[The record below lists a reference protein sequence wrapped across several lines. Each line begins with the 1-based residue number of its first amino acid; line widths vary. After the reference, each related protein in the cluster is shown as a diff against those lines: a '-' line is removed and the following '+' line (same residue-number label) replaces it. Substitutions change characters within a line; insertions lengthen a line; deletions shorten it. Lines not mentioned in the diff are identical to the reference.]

1 MTARNIWATVGVA
14 LLLVLAGC
22 SSGVGP
28 GTGDAGDTG
37 ETGTVNFYVSD
48 QQNAIDQFEHLN
60 VTVTEVTFVRT
71 DGDADGDTA
80 TESENESRVTVD
92 VDNVTVDL
100 TKLQGAKS
108 ALIGQSAVPSGNY
121 SKVFLSVGTIDG
133 TLTDG
138 SSADVKLPSN
148 RLQLNRPF
156 TVGNGEEVNFV
167 FDISVIERGP
177 NGYILKPVAGESGT
191 SDDVEID
198 EVEDATVSSEG
209 AENAGGAD
217 DADDEATETETATAT
232 EGAASLDFYLSDEE
246 NDIGDFD
253 SLDVTITKIGVHR
266 SGNGSDGGG
275 EWIERELNGTT
286 ADLTELQGANATLL
300 DSFDVSSGEYDKV
313 FVYVSAVNGTLT
325 DGSSAKVKL
334 PSGKLQLTKPF
345 TLSANSSV
353 EFVFDI
359 TVVKAGNS
367 GKYILK
373 PVVGQSGTSDEVEI
387 DKQDD
392 EKDAN
397 ESDANETDADDE
409 TDANETETAD
419 LNATFVGNVTTGT
432 NATVSVTQNG
442 SAVANATVVVA
453 QNIDGNETTVELT
466 TDANGTVSFAVDENA
481 TNVEVTVTTDDGEAE
496 LEREFEAT
504 ESDDGSA
511 GDNDDSNSL
520 VGLAD

>member
-28 GTGDAGDTG
+28 GAGDAGDTE

-48 QQNAIDQFEHLN
+48 QQNVIDQFEHLN
-60 VTVTEVTFVRT
+60 VTVTEVTFVK
-71 DGDADGDTA
+71 ADGEGDSGN
-80 TESENESRVTVD
+80 ESESRVTVNI
-92 VDNVTVDL
+92 DNVTVDL

-121 SKVFLSVGTIDG
+121 SKVFLSVGNIDG

-167 FDISVIERGP
+167 FDISVVERGP
-177 NGYILKPVAGESGT
+177 NGYILKPVAGQSGT

-217 DADDEATETETATAT
+217 DADGETTETETATAT

-253 SLDVTITKIGVHR
+253 SLEVTITKIGVHR
-266 SGNGSDGGG
+266 SGNGSGGGG
-275 EWIERELNGTT
+275 EWIERKLNGTT

-300 DSFDVSSGEYDKV
+300 DSFDVPSGEYDKV

-325 DGSSAKVKL
+325 DGSSANVKL

-409 TDANETETAD
+409 TETAD
-419 LNATFVGNVTTGT
+419 LNATFVGNVTTGA

-442 SAVANATVVVA
+442 SAVANATVVVE
-453 QNIDGNETTVELT
+453 QEIDGNETTVELT

-496 LEREFEAT
+496 LEREFEDAT
-504 ESDDGSA
+504 SASDDGSA
-511 GDNDDSNSL
+511 GDSDDSNSL

>member
-28 GTGDAGDTG
+28 GAGDAGDTG

-60 VTVTEVTFVRT
+60 VTVTEVTFVRA
-71 DGDADGDTA
+71 DGDADGDSA
-80 TESENESRVTVD
+80 TDSENESRVTVD

-108 ALIGQSAVPSGNY
+108 ALIGQSAVASGNY

-138 SSADVKLPSN
+138 STADVKLPSN
-148 RLQLNRPF
+148 RLRLNRPF

-167 FDISVIERGP
+167 FDISVVERGP
-177 NGYILKPVAGESGT
+177 KGYILKPVAGQSGT

-198 EVEDATVSSEG
+198 EVEDATESSEG
-209 AENAGGAD
+209 AEDAGDGAG
-217 DADDEATETETATAT
+217 DETTETTETETATAT

-392 EKDAN
+392 EESED

-409 TDANETETAD
+409 TETAA

-432 NATVSVTQNG
+432 NATVSVTQND

-466 TDANGTVSFAVDENA
+466 TGTDGTVSFAVDENA

-496 LEREFEAT
+496 LEREFEDAA
-504 ESDDGSA
+504 SASYDGSA
-511 GDNDDSNSL
+511 GDSDGSNSL